1 VHYCHKR
8 GVFHRDLKPEN
19 ILLSEDRTCISLS
32 DFGLSTTESV
42 SSDFGWG
49 TSHYMSPECIQEKIT
64 YGSYSTCHN
73 DIWSLGVVLANMISG
88 CNPWPYATMKDET
101 FATYLRNNN
110 ILQQTLPGISDG
122 ATAILKRIFDLNPL
136 SRISLPELRNEI
148 LKLDTFFLPEEVTL
162 TPINKVKFPEHHN
175 KVDLLTTNI
184 NHACISQLN
193 SEEHYYFKSPKIDED
208 DFLEVVSCIPSEF
221 SVMLV
226 ADTGSVNSN
235 QSEGPITPVTKAADP
250 GMEVPDFELLDD
262 VVNGFISMR
271 VANAEIVGTQ
281 KLIC

>member
-1 VHYCHKR
+1 
-8 GVFHRDLKPEN
+8 
-19 ILLSEDRTCISLS
+19 
-32 DFGLSTTESV
+32 
-42 SSDFGWG
+42 
-49 TSHYMSPECIQEKIT
+49 
-64 YGSYSTCHN
+64 
-73 DIWSLGVVLANMISG
+73 MISG
-88 CNPWPYATMKDET
+88 CNPWPCATMKDET
-101 FATYLRNNN
+101 FATYLCNNN

-122 ATAILKRIFDLNPL
+122 AATILKRIFDLNPL

-193 SEEHYYFKSPKIDED
+193 SEEHYYFRSPKIDED
-208 DFLEVVSCIPSEF
+208 NFLDVASCIPSEF

-235 QSEGPITPVTKAADP
+235 QSESPITPVTKAADP
-250 GMEVPDFELLDD
+250 GTEVPDFELLDD
-262 VVNGFISMR
+262 VVNGFNSMR
-271 VANAEIVGTQ
+271 VADAEIVGTQ